1 VNLLVVG
8 LDLVTRREVHAGD
21 RETWE
26 WHDKGHNG
34 DRTLVCRECYEGTD
48 LPGGPR
54 VVALVPKGRK
64 CGARRAHFAHPPGMA
79 PPDGPHSPETL
90 WHAEGK
96 QQLRRWAQGQGATAR
111 VEAWTGDGR
120 RRSDVAVTL
129 PGGGRM
135 ALEVQLGEITDA
147 EWLDRHDDYAQ
158 AGITDVWLW
167 HPGTWIPRVIFDR
180 SQAGWLLDVA
190 AGKIGLIYH
199 RASQAPVSTPGEP
212 TPCRSVHWPPC
223 PADPLDTLWMP
234 LASAQ
239 LAPKGI
245 KPSAD
250 AAASLACLAEAAV
263 LRNKATKQARPP
275 AGRRPRDYP
284 PRPVVALPTPRTPDG
299 GQHTKQAPAWHL
311 AVRYDAFPPWTD
323 PDTWWYYCDACGR
336 DRITGAEL
344 RSSRIVHIAGTTKPS
359 SIGRLEVICTQYG
372 GGSPQ

>member
-1 VNLLVVG
+1 MDLLVVG

-26 WHDKGHNG
+26 WHNKGHNG

-79 PPDGPHSPETL
+79 PPDGRHSPETL
-90 WHAEGK
+90 WHAAGK
-96 QQLRRWAQGQGATAR
+96 QQLRRWAQSQGADAR
-111 VEAWTGDGR
+111 VEAWTADGR

-129 PGGGRM
+129 PGGGRI

-147 EWLDRHDDYAQ
+147 EWLARHDDYVRT
-158 AGITDVWLW
+158 GITDVWLW
-167 HPGTWIPRVIFDR
+167 HPGTWVPRVMFDHG
-180 SQAGWLLDVA
+180 QPGWTLDIA

-199 RASQAPVSTPGEP
+199 QAAQAPVGMPGEAP
-212 TPCRSVHWPPC
+212 PCRSVHWPPC

-239 LAPKGI
+239 LTPAGV

-250 AAASLACLAEAAV
+250 S
-263 LRNKATKQARPP
+263 
-275 AGRRPRDYP
+275 
-284 PRPVVALPTPRTPDG
+284 
-299 GQHTKQAPAWHL
+299 
-311 AVRYDAFPPWTD
+311 
-323 PDTWWYYCDACGR
+323 GR
-336 DRITGAEL
+336 DR
-344 RSSRIVHIAGTTKPS
+344 SD
-359 SIGRLEVICTQYG
+359 
-372 GGSPQ
+372 